1 MRVPSGRYRVD
12 FRSDCH
18 PLASKRP
25 SAAHSPD
32 RIASASTP
40 LWARTRTRV
49 QEVIRWLFDT
59 GIVKYLSLDECVCD
73 LGVGMA
79 KQTWMVISISRP
91 SRSQHHLSQT
101 VTKYLFQ
108 SSLYEGWLNPFN
120 FSRLALALSW
130 TKSFPTG
137 YEQISIQ
144 FSHKLTQHII
154 PNKSPIDLTK
164 LSEASQRKLPNDWNS
179 IPSN

>member
-1 MRVPSGRYRVD
+1 M
-12 FRSDCH
+12 
-18 PLASKRP
+18 PLSVRRTWSISKPTTAMPFPSKRLTM
-25 SAAHSPD
+25 SSW
-32 RIASASTP
+32 T
-40 LWARTRTRV
+40 WV
-49 QEVIRWLFDT
+49 QVR
-59 GIVKYLSLDECVCD
+59 LSCQSQTFKHVLSR
-73 LGVGMA
+73 